1 MPTADAEMAALHQL
15 DTKHAAVADARFR
28 AQLDGSPL
36 GQGTVKLTAYAPNQL
51 SYDIESSQGGVVVF
65 SEIYYPD
72 WSVTIDGQPATLG
85 RANYVLRALKV
96 PAGRHH
102 VTMEFRPAS
111 IGHTNRIAYAAQALT
126 VLLLLGA
133 ILRHP
138 KKANKMR

>member
-1 MPTADAEMAALHQL
+1 M
-15 DTKHAAVADARFR
+15 
-28 AQLDGSPL
+28 
-36 GQGTVKLTAYAPNQL
+36 
-51 SYDIESSQGGVVVF
+51 VVF